1 MCMSQWKHFSSI
13 ILSCCA
19 IIVATALTTMLYG
32 AHKSI
37 KHYSRIISL
46 SPSITAMIIDLES
59 EHMLAGVTQYHP
71 PLSRPLPIVG
81 NINNPNIEQIIALQ
95 PDIVLASRED
105 AVTQKI
111 EYLAHTGIVVTQLP
125 PAVSFEA
132 LCSNYRTIAT
142 VINKEKLAEAKLLHY
157 KKMRQNL
164 LHKTG
169 ASAIIL
175 LSSHP
180 YIAVSRNSYISNIF
194 SDAGIGN
201 CISYSKTRYPIIQQ
215 EYLLASEV
223 DAIIALFSE
232 PLPQAIAQI
241 KKIIYIPYQDVYLY
255 TPQHYCNSLQHI
267 TTILAQNMM
276 LK

>member
-1 MCMSQWKHFSSI
+1 MSQCKNFSSF
-13 ILSCCA
+13 ILSCCV
-19 IIVATALTTMLYG
+19 IIVAIAHSILLYG
-32 AHKSI
+32 AQKPAP
-37 KHYSRIISL
+37 HYTRIISL

-59 EHMLAGVTQYHP
+59 EHLLAGVTQYHP
-71 PLSRPLPIVG
+71 PLSKPLPIVG
-81 NINNPNIEQIIALQ
+81 NINNPNVEYIIALQ

-111 EYLAHTGIVVTQLP
+111 EHLADTGIMVTLLP
-125 PAVSFEA
+125 PATNFEA

-142 VINKEKLAEAKLLHY
+142 IVNKEKLAEAKLLHY
-157 KKMRQNL
+157 KKIRQKL
-164 LHKTG
+164 LHMAC

-175 LSSHP
+175 LSSNP

-194 SDAGIGN
+194 SDAGIHN
-201 CISYSKTRYPIIQQ
+201 CISYSTTRYPIIQQ

-232 PLPQAIAQI
+232 PLPQTIAQI

-267 TTILAQNMM
+267 TTILTNTMM
-276 LK
+276 KK